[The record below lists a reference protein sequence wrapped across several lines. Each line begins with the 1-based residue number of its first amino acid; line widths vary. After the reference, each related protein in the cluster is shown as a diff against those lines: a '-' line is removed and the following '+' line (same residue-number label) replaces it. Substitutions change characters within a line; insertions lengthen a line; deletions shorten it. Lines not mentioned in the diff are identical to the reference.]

1 MVPPSPRSEALL
13 GHPLRGGLA
22 QNSLAAGAGPT
33 WRAGWR
39 VSVGGCPLKKVG
51 ASTVLCVVGETA
63 ARIECLYRE
72 RYLRFRNGVA
82 PVVGS
87 YDAAHDAVQEGF
99 ARALRSSGQYS
110 GRGSLEGWVWRIV
123 LRVALEQRRPGEE
136 VPFDVVDAVFVEPER
151 DVALTEA
158 VQALPTRRRL
168 VVFLHY
174 FADLSY
180 ESIAEA
186 LEIEPGT
193 VAATLAQAREA
204 LAAILTEEGARR

>member
-1 MVPPSPRSEALL
+1 VEEETV
-13 GHPLRGGLA
+13 
-22 QNSLAAGAGPT
+22 AA
-33 WRAGWR
+33 
-39 VSVGGCPLKKVG
+39 
-51 ASTVLCVVGETA
+51 
-63 ARIECLYRE
+63 IERLYRE
-72 RYLRFRNGVA
+72 RYVRFRNGVA

-87 YDAAHDAVQEGF
+87 YDAAHDAVQDGF
-99 ARALRSSGQYS
+99 ARALRASSQYS

-123 LRVALEQRRPGEE
+123 LRAALDQRHPGEE
-136 VPFDVVDAVFVEPER
+136 VPIDAIEPAFVEPER

-158 VQALPTRRRL
+158 VRALPARRRL

-193 VAATLAQAREA
+193 VAATLAQARQA
-204 LAAILTEEGARR
+204 LAANLEGVRA